1 MRDSDTLRVSVARF
15 PTLLS
20 VTEEFAEDQPK
31 FAVPGRRSRLCKQK
45 VVETAIEDAQRC
57 PVHLRP
63 ACSMLCGEFKYMV
76 HKHAP
81 GSDRYGLLANLRDGF
96 GF

>member
-1 MRDSDTLRVSVARF
+1 MPKISQR
-15 PTLLS
+15 
-20 VTEEFAEDQPK
+20 K